1 MYLKVPFKFLYR
13 TSVCCEQFEVCK
25 SVIWVVIIAILLFYP
40 RNQSERETVNIC
52 TIRINDTCSVETVL
66 APMLCISEI
75 WKSKPK
81 IEVAANVLGF
91 PLLKK
96 VDVTWLEGER
106 RKMRY
111 MEPKNTVIAVELNI
125 ISVTY

>member
-1 MYLKVPFKFLYR
+1 M
-13 TSVCCEQFEVCK
+13 
-25 SVIWVVIIAILLFYP
+25 VIIAILLFYP

-52 TIRINDTCSVETVL
+52 TIRISDTCSVETVL

-106 RKMRY
+106 RKMRH
-111 MEPKNTVIAVELNI
+111 MEPKNT
-125 ISVTY
+125 T

>member
-1 MYLKVPFKFLYR
+1 M
-13 TSVCCEQFEVCK
+13 
-25 SVIWVVIIAILLFYP
+25 VIIAILLFYA
-40 RNQSERETVNIC
+40 RNQLERETVNIC
-52 TIRINDTCSVETVL
+52 TIRISDTCSVETVL

-96 VDVTWLEGER
+96 LTSLGWKVKEG
-106 RKMRY
+106 KCVIWNQ
-111 MEPKNTVIAVELNI
+111 KNT
-125 ISVTY
+125 T